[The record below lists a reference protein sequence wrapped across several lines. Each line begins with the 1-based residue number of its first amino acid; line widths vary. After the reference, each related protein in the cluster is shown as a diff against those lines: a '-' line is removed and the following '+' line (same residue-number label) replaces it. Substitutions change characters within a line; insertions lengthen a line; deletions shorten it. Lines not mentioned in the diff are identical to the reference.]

1 MPLMVMSML
10 IDIELVVSSSYGPP
24 GLSGPIGVA
33 AAVYVDKAR
42 AVLKLDDVTV
52 VEYGAAPD
60 GIPSEER
67 AVAEDDAGD
76 RATRMAPTM
85 PSSVPVNSDG

>member
-33 AAVYVDKAR
+33 VAVYVDKAR
-42 AVLKLDDVTV
+42 AVLKLDDVTG
-52 VEYGAAPD
+52 VEY
-60 GIPSEER
+60 
-67 AVAEDDAGD
+67 
-76 RATRMAPTM
+76 
-85 PSSVPVNSDG
+85 